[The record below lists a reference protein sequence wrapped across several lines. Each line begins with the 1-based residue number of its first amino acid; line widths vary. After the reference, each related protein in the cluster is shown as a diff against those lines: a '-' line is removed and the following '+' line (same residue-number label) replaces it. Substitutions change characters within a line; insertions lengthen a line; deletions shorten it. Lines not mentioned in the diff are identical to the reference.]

1 MPTTLSH
8 VTEPSPGDP
17 RIALMFELTRAMLD
31 IGRDWLDLQRSLMR
45 QQQDLALRATQL
57 LLPALP
63 LPGPPPADKAGEFP
77 AFALATRM
85 MGMMLE
91 AGTAG
96 LRQAAAVPD
105 EALAPAPQRPAA

>member
-1 MPTTLSH
+1 
-8 VTEPSPGDP
+8 
-17 RIALMFELTRAMLD
+17 MFELTRTMLD

-45 QQQDLALRATQL
+45 QQQDLALQATQL

-63 LPGPPPADKAGEFP
+63 LPEPPRGDAAGDFP
-77 AFALATRM
+77 ALALATRM
-85 MGMMLE
+85 MGLMLE

-105 EALAPAPQRPAA
+105 ESPAPQRPAA